1 MDKESSS
8 KKGASCSTG
17 GCPLCTRDGMILAG
31 IGMAVVFI
39 MPPPLSFLGF
49 IIFGLAYFIPS
60 IKKLK
65 LQKNLNNFLFIV
77 GILITF

>member
-1 MDKESSS
+1 MDIESSS

-31 IGMAVVFI
+31 IGIAVAFL
-39 MPPPLSFLGF
+39 MPPPFGYLGF
-49 IIFGLAYFIPS
+49 VIFGLAYFLPS

-65 LQKNLNNFLFIV
+65 LQNNLN
-77 GILITF
+77 